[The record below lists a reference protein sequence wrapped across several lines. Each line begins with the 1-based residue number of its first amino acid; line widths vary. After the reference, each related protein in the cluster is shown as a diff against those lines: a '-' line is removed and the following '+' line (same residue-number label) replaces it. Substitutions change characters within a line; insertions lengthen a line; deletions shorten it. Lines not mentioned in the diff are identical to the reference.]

1 MDAHEAAVACAVGA
15 HKPKT
20 CESMKAV
27 KSSASIQQG
36 THSLEI
42 PGWREP
48 HCEGEN
54 SGSSSAFSASLPN
67 RLSNRLVRRARKAAT
82 MSLENEVD
90 GDDACVK
97 KREQSSSF
105 AHFWNDGTGFPFN
118 FSFEK
123 CLNPGAL
130 FCSKAFTVG

>member
-1 MDAHEAAVACAVGA
+1 
-15 HKPKT
+15 
-20 CESMKAV
+20 MKAV
-27 KSSASIQQG
+27 KSSASNQQG

-42 PGWREP
+42 PGWRGP
-48 HCEGEN
+48 HCEGES
-54 SGSSSAFSASLPN
+54 SGNSSAFSASLPN

-90 GDDACVK
+90 GDDARVK
-97 KREQSSSF
+97 NREQSSSF

-123 CLNPGAL
+123 CLKPR
-130 FCSKAFTVG
+130 FTIL